1 MKLVLATQNKNK
13 LKEIQELLPIHWNV
27 LTLDQLGI
35 YDELSETGETLE
47 FNALEKAN
55 YVFEKTG
62 LTTLADDSG
71 LEVECLFGAPGVHSA
86 RYASDLK
93 NDSANRIK
101 LLQELKSTNN
111 RRGQFRTVLAYRD
124 NNVSILFEG
133 VVQGMISREEIGDNG
148 FGYDSIFSP
157 LESNNLTF
165 AQMDLSAKQ
174 KISHRSKAIKHWL
187 MWVLNEK

>member
-35 YDELSETGETLE
+35 YDELSETGETLD

-62 LTTLADDSG
+62 LATLADDSG
-71 LEVECLFGAPGVHSA
+71 LEVEYLFGAPGVHSA

-124 NNVSILFEG
+124 NNVSKLFEG

-157 LESNNLTF
+157 LECNNLTF
-165 AQMDLSAKQ
+165 AQMGLSAKQ

-187 MWVLNEK
+187 LWVLNEK

>member
-1 MKLVLATQNKNK
+1 M
-13 LKEIQELLPIHWNV
+13 
-27 LTLDQLGI
+27 TLDQLGI

-62 LTTLADDSG
+62 LATLADDSG
-71 LEVECLFGAPGVHSA
+71 LEVEYLFGAPGVHSA

-93 NDSANRIK
+93 NDSANRVK

-111 RRGQFRTVLAYRD
+111 RRGQFRTILAYRD
-124 NNVSILFEG
+124 NKVSKLFEG

-148 FGYDSIFSP
+148 FGYDSIFRP
-157 LESNNLTF
+157 LECNDLTF
-165 AQMDLSAKQ
+165 AQMDLSIKQ

-187 MWVLNEK
+187 YWVLNEK

>member
-27 LTLDQLGI
+27 VTLDQLGI

-62 LTTLADDSG
+62 LATLADDSG
-71 LEVECLFGAPGVHSA
+71 LEVEYLFGAPGVHSA

-93 NDSANRIK
+93 NDSANRVK

-111 RRGQFRTVLAYRD
+111 RRGQFRTILAYRD
-124 NNVSILFEG
+124 NRVSKLFEG
-133 VVQGMISREEIGDNG
+133 VVQGMISTEEIGDNG
-148 FGYDSIFSP
+148 FGYDSIFRP
-157 LESNNLTF
+157 LECNDLTF
-165 AQMDLSAKQ
+165 AQMDLSIKQ

-187 MWVLNEK
+187 HWVLNEK

>member
-27 LTLDQLGI
+27 VTLDQLGI

-62 LTTLADDSG
+62 LATLADDSG
-71 LEVECLFGAPGVHSA
+71 LEVEYLFGAPGVHSA

-93 NDSANRIK
+93 NDSANRVK

-111 RRGQFRTVLAYRD
+111 RRGQFRTILAYRD
-124 NNVSILFEG
+124 NKV
-133 VVQGMISREEIGDNG
+133 
-148 FGYDSIFSP
+148 
-157 LESNNLTF
+157 
-165 AQMDLSAKQ
+165 
-174 KISHRSKAIKHWL
+174 
-187 MWVLNEK
+187 

>member
-27 LTLDQLGI
+27 VTLDQLGI

-62 LTTLADDSG
+62 LATLADDSG
-71 LEVECLFGAPGVHSA
+71 LEVEYLFGAPGVHSA

-111 RRGQFRTVLAYRD
+111 RRGQFRTILAYRD
-124 NNVSILFEG
+124 NKVSKLFEG

-157 LESNNLTF
+157 LECNDLTF
-165 AQMDLSAKQ
+165 AQMDLSTKQ

-187 MWVLNEK
+187 YWVLNEK

>member
-13 LKEIQELLPIHWNV
+13 LKEMQELLPIHWNV

-35 YDELSETGETLE
+35 YDELPETGETLE

-62 LTTLADDSG
+62 LATLADDSG
-71 LEVECLFGAPGVHSA
+71 LEVEYLFGAPGVHSA

-124 NNVSILFEG
+124 NNVSKLFEG
-133 VVQGMISREEIGDNG
+133 VVQGMISREETGDNG

-157 LESNNLTF
+157 LESNDLTF

-187 MWVLNEK
+187 LWVLNEK